1 MNRPER
7 TLPEGDSGKNGAADI
22 LEAQELRTELFRIVK
37 CQMLLAVAAV
47 RGIVIRKA
55 HHLPEDNALA
65 ADTDIFRMQR
75 IQTRPRLGIRRNII
89 RQRII
94 RRIQRSDQHSSRVQ
108 AKHDIAFQP
117 QRTEQIPT
125 RRNKDKTAALI
136 GAAVNGI
143 LKRLGIERA
152 PVCTGAVIHDVEVY
166 RIFHFSIRSRVKS
179 LNWNSFS

>member
-1 MNRPER
+1 M
-7 TLPEGDSGKNGAADI
+7 
-22 LEAQELRTELFRIVK
+22 F
-37 CQMLLAVAAV
+37 LAVAAV

-166 RIFHFSIRSRVKS
+166 RIFHFSICSRVKS